1 MTLDQV
7 YKKLVEVISSYVPLT
22 GQGAE
27 YRGQCPFCK
36 SDNSLRVSP
45 SKGFFYCDSCGKG
58 GNVLKFVSL
67 IEGVS
72 YADACERL
80 GMTWEDIKNE
90 LNREDNK
97 TSPDDILMLIKFY
110 AGDTTLPSDKRL
122 GIIDFLLHGFK
133 RMEYADYLWN
143 EFKQ

>member
-7 YKKLVEVISSYVPLT
+7 RGKLVKVISSYVPLAE
-22 GQGAE
+22 QGEE

-67 IEGVS
+67 IEGVN
-72 YADACERL
+72 YAEACERL
-80 GMTWEDIKNE
+80 GMSKDDIKIE
-90 LNREDNK
+90 LNKEDYK
-97 TSPDDILMLIKFY
+97 LTPDDILTVIKFIVE
-110 AGDTTLPSDKRL
+110 DTQVASEERL
-122 GIIDFLLHGFK
+122 EYIRCLLT
-133 RMEYADYLWN
+133 